1 MHKSFKEALNKA
13 GFPKG
18 REKQQEVF
26 DAFRAGKHVI
36 LKAPTGWGKT
46 FAINAA
52 LGNDHHIYSLPL
64 RVLVDSLADVTNNK
78 FKLYESVAHHGQER
92 NHPFLD
98 PGNDSKN
105 PVRLVYT
112 TLDQTLSAFLG
123 IPIGVSLRQGNIL
136 PAVIDNSHLIFDEF
150 HLFEPEKSWTTALFA
165 LQRSALN
172 CVILTATLSDYMLSF
187 LDDFLLKTAVGKE
200 YGVEVIEAARPFVNK
215 KELVKG
221 NGFEDVENLEIGH
234 RTIIIRND
242 IQSAKET
249 ARILRNSERIDRP
262 VYLLHSE
269 LLSNDRRSI
278 ENTVKEIFKENSGE
292 YGILVATQVV
302 EAGIDISCDV
312 MHTDLC
318 PPSSFIQRV
327 GRNARYEDEKGKI
340 IWHQTDRI
348 GPYRSQ
354 KNLIQNLGEFLEVNS
369 ILEENIEQKIVNL
382 STTFDE
388 EQVSKFKQRNVRE
401 VDRLRAQRDYSA
413 YREMIRAIDNKNVAI
428 GTDLNQEY
436 HFVSVSSSKFYNQK
450 GFFYKAAREY
460 PSKYGMYDS
469 DRKEAV
475 LTNRLEQADFILLDP
490 EFVGYQGDY
499 GFSFEDL
506 GGFEKFIDNSKDKW
520 TFYDYE
526 NETYEEHINRLYQK
540 FNTVSWMVNHLAE
553 HRLIGSREN
562 AAFVSRFL
570 IWAHDLGKLA
580 VQWQEAHQVSLSDTP
595 IAHSEKEGKYKRVK
609 RPPKHAWISA
619 WTVLD
624 YLKEK
629 FGDSKEGVE
638 LTKSVFWAIADHH
651 GYSDNLRKEDIK
663 PYKIGFL
670 DYLDGMSKRNSW
682 IEDAWNSSILNPTK
696 IYEADTH
703 KIHLQLNN
711 ESMKLQQSDDLSLYY
726 MCSYI
731 LRKADQ
737 NATELVS
744 IKKEKKVEKSRSES
758 TGNIIW

>member
-26 DAFRAGKHVI
+26 DAFRAGKHVV

-46 FAINAA
+46 FAVNAA
-52 LGNDHHIYSLPL
+52 LGDGHHIYSLPL
-64 RVLVDSLADVTNNK
+64 RVLVDSLADATNR
-78 FKLYESVAHHGQER
+78 FKLYKSIAHHGQER

-150 HLFEPEKSWTTALFA
+150 HLFDPEKSWATALFA
-165 LQRSALN
+165 LQRSTQN
-172 CVILTATLSDYMLSF
+172 CVILTATLSDYMLGF
-187 LDDFLLKTAVGKE
+187 LEEFLSQTSVGKKC
-200 YGVEVIEAARPFVNK
+200 GVEVIEADRPFVNK
-215 KELVKG
+215 KELIKG
-221 NGFEDVENLEIGH
+221 EGFENVENLEIGH

-249 ARILRNSERIDRP
+249 ATLLRNSNRVEKP

-269 LLSNDRRSI
+269 LLSNDRKSI
-278 ENTVKEIFKENSGE
+278 ENTAKEIFKENSDEHGL
-292 YGILVATQVV
+292 LVATQVV

-312 MHTDLC
+312 IHTDLC

-327 GRNARYEDEKGKI
+327 GRNARYKGEKGKI

-369 ILEENIEQKIVNL
+369 ILEEKTEQEIVNL
-382 STTFDE
+382 STSFDE
-388 EQVSKFKQRNVRE
+388 EQVRKFKHRNVRE
-401 VDRLRAQRDYSA
+401 VDRLRSQRDYSA

-428 GTDLNQEY
+428 GTDLNQAY

-450 GFFYKAAREY
+450 GFFYKAAQEY
-460 PSKYGMYDS
+460 PSKYGVYDS
-469 DRKEAV
+469 DRKESV
-475 LTNRLEQADFILLDP
+475 LTNRFERADFILLDP

-506 GGFEKFIDNSKDKW
+506 GGFEKFIDKSKDRW
-520 TFYDYE
+520 TLYDYE
-526 NETYEEHINRLYQK
+526 YETYEEHINRLYQK
-540 FNTVSWMVNHLAE
+540 LGTVSWMVNHLVE
-553 HRLIGSREN
+553 HKLIDSREN

-595 IAHSEKEGKYKRVK
+595 IAHSEKEGKNHRVK

-619 WTVLD
+619 WLVLD
-624 YLKEK
+624 YLKEI
-629 FGDSKEGVE
+629 FGEEDGGVA

-663 PYKIGFL
+663 PYQIGFL
-670 DYLDGMSKRNSW
+670 GYLDEMTKRNSW
-682 IEDAWNSSILNPTK
+682 IESDWNSSMLDPIQIN
-696 IYEADTH
+696 EADTH
-703 KIHLQLNN
+703 RIHLQLNN
-711 ESMKLQQSDDLSLYY
+711 QGLKLRAESLSLYY

-758 TGNIIW
+758 TGNII

>member
-1 MHKSFKEALNKA
+1 MHQSFQEAIEKA

-18 REKQQEVF
+18 RDKQGEVF
-26 DAFRAGKHVI
+26 KAFRAGKHII

-46 FAINAA
+46 FAVNAA
-52 LGNDHHIYSLPL
+52 LGEGHYIYSLPL
-64 RVLVDSLADVTNNK
+64 RVLVDSLAEATNK
-78 FKLYESVAHHGQER
+78 FQLFKAVAHHGQEK

-98 PGNDSKN
+98 PGNDTNN

-150 HLFEPEKSWTTALFA
+150 HLFEPGKSWTTALFA
-165 LQRSALN
+165 LQRSEQN
-172 CVILTATLSDYMLSF
+172 CVVLTATLSDYMLNF
-187 LDDFLLKTAVGKE
+187 LEEFLSKTSVGKKF
-200 YGVEVIEAARPFVNK
+200 GVEVIEADRPFVNK

-221 NGFEDVENLEIGH
+221 DGFDHVENLEIGD

-249 ARILRNSERIDRP
+249 ATILRNTERIDKP

-269 LLSNDRRSI
+269 LLASDRKTT
-278 ENTVKEIFKENSGE
+278 EGTVRQLFGE
-292 YGILVATQVV
+292 ESKRHGILVATQVV

-327 GRNARYEDEKGKI
+327 GRNARYEGEEGKI
-340 IWHQTDRI
+340 VWHQTDRI

-354 KNLIQNLGEFLEVNS
+354 KNLIQKLGDFLDGNN
-369 ILEENIEQKIVNL
+369 ILEEKTEQEIVNL
-382 STTFDE
+382 STSFDE
-388 EQVSKFKQRNVRE
+388 EQVRKFKQRNVRE
-401 VDRLRAQRDYSA
+401 VDRLRSQRDYSA

-436 HFVSVSSSKFYNQK
+436 HFVSVSRSKFYNKK
-450 GFFYKAAREY
+450 GFFYKAAREK
-460 PSKYGMYDS
+460 PSKYGVYDS

-475 LTNRLEQADFILLDP
+475 LTNRLENADFILLDP
-490 EFVGYQGDY
+490 EFVGYQENY
-499 GFSFEDL
+499 GFTFEDL
-506 GGFEKFIDNSKDKW
+506 GGLEKFIDNSKDKW
-520 TFYDYE
+520 TLYDYE
-526 NETYEEHINRLYQK
+526 YETYEEHINRLYQK
-540 FNTVSWMVNHLAE
+540 LPIVSWMVNHLAE
-553 HRLIGSREN
+553 HRLIGSREK

-580 VQWQEAHQVSLSDTP
+580 VQWQEAHQVSLNDVP
-595 IAHSEKEGKYKRVK
+595 IAHSEKEGKYQRVK
-609 RPPKHAWISA
+609 SPPKHAWISA
-619 WTVLD
+619 WIVLD
-624 YLKEK
+624 YLIEL
-629 FGDSKEGVE
+629 FGECENGTE
-638 LTKSVFWAIADHH
+638 ITKSIFWAIADHH
-651 GYSDNLRKEDIK
+651 GYSDNLRKKDIQ

-670 DYLDGMSKRNSW
+670 DYLDDMTKRNSW
-682 IEDAWNSSILNPTK
+682 IENDWNSSILMHSRIN
-696 IYEADTH
+696 EADTH
-703 KIHLQLNN
+703 GIHLQLSN
-711 ESMKLQQSDDLSLYY
+711 ESMKLQQSDDLSLYF

-744 IKKEKKVEKSRSES
+744 IKKEMEKTRNEP
-758 TGNIIW
+758 TGNMI

>member
-1 MHKSFKEALNKA
+1 MHKSFQEALNRA
-13 GFPKG
+13 GFPEG
-18 REKQQEVF
+18 REKQDHVF
-26 DAFRAGKHVI
+26 DAFRAGKHII

-46 FAINAA
+46 FAVNAA
-52 LGNDHHIYSLPL
+52 LGDGHHIYSLPL
-64 RVLVDSLADVTNNK
+64 RVLVDSLADATNE
-78 FKLYESVAHHGQER
+78 FELYESVAHHGQER

-98 PGNDSKN
+98 PGNDTKN

-123 IPIGVSLRQGNIL
+123 IPIGVSLRQGNLL

-187 LDDFLLKTAVGKE
+187 LEEFLSKTSVGKE
-200 YGVEVIEAARPFVNK
+200 YGVEVIEADRPFVNK

-221 NGFEDVENLEIGH
+221 DGFKDLENLEIGD

-242 IQSAKET
+242 IQSAKDT
-249 ARILRNSERIDRP
+249 ATLLRNSDKIDKP

-278 ENTVKEIFKENSGE
+278 ENTVKEIFNENSDE
-292 YGILVATQVV
+292 PGILVATQVL

-318 PPSSFIQRV
+318 PPASFIQRV
-327 GRNARYEDEKGKI
+327 GRNARYEGEKGKI

-354 KNLIQNLGEFLEVNS
+354 KKLIQKLGDFLE
-369 ILEENIEQKIVNL
+369 INIVLQEKTEQEIVNL
-382 STTFDE
+382 SIPFDE

-401 VDRLRAQRDYSA
+401 VDRLRSQRDYSA

-428 GTDLNQEY
+428 STNLNQAH
-436 HFVSVSSSKFYNQK
+436 HFVSVSSSKFYNQE

-460 PSKYGMYDS
+460 PSKYGVYDS
-469 DRKEAV
+469 DRNEAV
-475 LTNRLEQADFILLDP
+475 LTTRFESADFILLDP
-490 EFVGYQGDY
+490 EFVGYQENY
-499 GFSFEDL
+499 GFSFYEL
-506 GGFEKFIDNSKDKW
+506 GGFEKFIDDSKNKQ

-526 NETYEEHINRLYQK
+526 YETYEEHINRLYQK
-540 FNTVSWMVNHLAE
+540 LMTVSWMVNHLAE
-553 HRLIGSREN
+553 HKLISSRKN
-562 AAFVSRFL
+562 AAFVSKFL
-570 IWAHDLGKLA
+570 VWAHDLGKLA
-580 VQWQEAHQVSLSDTP
+580 TQWQEAHQVSLNDVP
-595 IAHSEKEGKYKRVK
+595 IAHSEKDGKFSRIK
-609 RPPKHAWISA
+609 RPPKHAWMSA
-619 WTVLD
+619 WIVLD
-624 YLKEK
+624 YLKYR
-629 FGDSKEGVE
+629 FGESTEGVE

-651 GYSDNLRKEDIK
+651 GYSDNLRKKDIK
-663 PYKIGFL
+663 PYEIGFL
-670 DYLDGMSKRNSW
+670 DYLDEMTKRNSW
-682 IEDAWNSSILNPTK
+682 IENDWNSSILKPIQIN
-696 IYEADTH
+696 EADTH
-703 KIHLQLNN
+703 TIHLQLSS
-711 ESMKLQQSDDLSLYY
+711 ESMKLQQSDDLSLYF

-744 IKKEKKVEKSRSES
+744 IKKEVEKTRNES
-758 TGNIIW
+758 TGNMI